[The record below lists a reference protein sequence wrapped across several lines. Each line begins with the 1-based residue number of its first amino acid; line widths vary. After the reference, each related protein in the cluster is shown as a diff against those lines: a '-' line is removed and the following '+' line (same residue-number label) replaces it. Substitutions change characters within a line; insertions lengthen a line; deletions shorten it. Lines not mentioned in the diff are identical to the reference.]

1 MYTKE
6 VFTMIH
12 ISSTD
17 KSTTIRL
24 KEITKKKLEQLA
36 KGKETHEEIILR
48 LIKIVENLSSEQNTN
63 IIQKGNIIGTKYE
76 TLHKTIQIKLD
87 DQEYVVVC
95 TYNDLSMFAIMQN
108 KSLNQLSKK
117 LDWTIDLNIVNVN
130 IGKGWVNPKNVQ
142 TKELNTLYFICVK
155 QILEETFDIK
165 LYQFS
170 NILDY
175 FNMDNWIE
183 VYKKY
188 DLSKDSLN
196 SDIKRK
202 LI

>member
-1 MYTKE
+1 
-6 VFTMIH
+6 MIQ
-12 ISSTD
+12 ITSTD

-24 KEITKKKLEQLA
+24 KEGTKRKLEQLA

-48 LIKIVENLSSEQNTN
+48 LIKVVESLSSEQNTT
-63 IIQKGNIIGTKYE
+63 IVQKGNIIGTKYE
-76 TLHKTIQIKLD
+76 TLHKTIHIKLD

-95 TYNDLSMFAIMQN
+95 TYNDLSIIALMRN
-108 KSLNQLSKK
+108 KSLNQFSKK

-130 IGKGWVNPKNVQ
+130 SGNGWKNPTKIHA
-142 TKELNTLYFICVK
+142 KELNTLYFICVK

-170 NILDY
+170 NIQDY
-175 FNMDNWIE
+175 FNIDNWMEI
-183 VYKKY
+183 YKKY
-188 DLSKDSLN
+188 ELSKDSLN
-196 SDIKRK
+196 ADIKRK